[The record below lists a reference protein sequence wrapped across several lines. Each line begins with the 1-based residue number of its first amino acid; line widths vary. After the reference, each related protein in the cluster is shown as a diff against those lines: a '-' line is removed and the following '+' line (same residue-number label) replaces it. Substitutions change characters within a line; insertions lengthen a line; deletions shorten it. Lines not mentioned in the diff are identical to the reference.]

1 MFCSYYQFSGR
12 ELYCEGFDDLIN
24 KVRSVIKFVK
34 SSTNLT
40 ELRQHQIDS
49 SISEN
54 AIKELILDI
63 EMQWNNVFCMI
74 KRFVKLWN
82 VINKVLAKH
91 ETPEM
96 PSLVVE
102 GVTGSIEITKI
113 HGAGMFG

>member
-1 MFCSYYQFSGR
+1 
-12 ELYCEGFDDLIN
+12 
-24 KVRSVIKFVK
+24 
-34 SSTNLT
+34 
-40 ELRQHQIDS
+40 
-49 SISEN
+49 
-54 AIKELILDI
+54 
-63 EMQWNNVFCMI
+63 MQWNNVFCMI